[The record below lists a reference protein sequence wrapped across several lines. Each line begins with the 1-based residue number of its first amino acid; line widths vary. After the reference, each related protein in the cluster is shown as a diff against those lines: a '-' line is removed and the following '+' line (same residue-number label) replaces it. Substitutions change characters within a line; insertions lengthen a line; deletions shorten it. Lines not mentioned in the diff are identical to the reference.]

1 MQGFI
6 VNDAEV
12 TGINGSF
19 DLSKKILLHEDND
32 PPPGGMDVFSKAMP
46 NSCYLSHLDL
56 QVKITSGTP
65 TKLTAFLTWDAN
77 GDDPCTGLAE
87 GIKAQAGLTDTTLL
101 STSIFLGT
109 YVTRPA
115 DQTTSGKLYLHLKQN
130 AAGGVI
136 TLKKARLH
144 WVVRETV

>member
-12 TGINGSF
+12 AGIDGSF
-19 DLSKKILLHEDND
+19 DLTKKILLHEDND
-32 PPPGGMDVFSKAMP
+32 PSTGTDVYSKAMP
-46 NSCYLSHLDL
+46 NSCYLSHLDI
-56 QVKITSGTP
+56 QADVTSGSPEKFTV
-65 TKLTAFLTWDAN
+65 FLTWDEN
-77 GDDPCTGLAE
+77 GDDPVTGMAE
-87 GIKAQAGLTDTTLL
+87 GVRGQAGLTDTSLL
-101 STSIFLGT
+101 STSIFLRT

-115 DQTTSGKLYLHLKQN
+115 GQTTSGKVYLHLRQN

>member
-19 DLSKKILLHEDND
+19 DLTKKILLHEDND
-32 PPPGGMDVFSKAMP
+32 PSTGMDVFSKAMP
-46 NSCYLSHLDL
+46 NSCYLSHLDI
-56 QVKITSGTP
+56 QADVTSGTP
-65 TKLTAFLTWDAN
+65 TKFTAFLTWDEN

-87 GIKAQAGLTDTTLL
+87 GIKAQVGLTDTSLL

-115 DQTTSGKLYLHLKQN
+115 GQTTSGKLYLHLKQN